1 MGVRKLENQKDF
13 EMVLKEAGCKLV
25 VIDFSATWC
34 GPCKV
39 ISPFFDNL
47 AEANTSV
54 VFCEV
59 DVDDAADIAEHCAIN
74 CMPTF
79 QFYKNG
85 EKLYEFSGA
94 NKTTL
99 EEKIKELQ

>member
-1 MGVRKLENQKDF
+1 MGVRVLENQKDF

-39 ISPFFDNL
+39 MKPRFHEL
-47 AEANTSV
+47 AEKNPSV
-54 VFCEV
+54 IFCEV
-59 DVDDAADIAEHCAIN
+59 DVDDAADIAEICAIK

-79 QFYKNG
+79 LFYKNG
-85 EKLYEFSGA
+85 EKVFEFSGA
-94 NKTTL
+94 NRMTL
-99 EEKIKELQ
+99 EDKIQELQ